1 MFKDLKNKLS
11 KIQAYSE
18 YKLDNCT
25 NKPFWIWSEEEHIH
39 EYKNKWQELF
49 SIFQLRK

>member
-18 YKLDNCT
+18 YKLDTYT

-39 EYKNKWQELF
+39 EYKLTNGKSCFQYF
-49 SIFQLRK
+49 S